1 MTHAADPRN
10 DANDAV
16 HALLPWYVNG
26 TLPDGDRARIERLLQ
41 QAPDLRGE
49 VYWLQRLR
57 LHMREAA
64 PEQDRAGSELGD
76 SGLARLHALIR
87 AEQCKVAVPLP
98 ARAGPRPR
106 AWINWSLPLALA
118 ATFVLSVI
126 VTVYLPSRDG
136 TLEPLSGQTTA
147 ADAVI
152 VQVTFKPSA
161 PEGEIRQLIASV
173 QGEIVAGPGALG
185 VYSLRVQKPQADQA
199 LATLRARKD
208 LVESVSPAGK

>member
-16 HALLPWYVNG
+16 RALLPWYVNG

-41 QAPDLRGE
+41 QSPELRGE

-57 LHMREAA
+57 LHIRETV
-64 PEQDRAGSELGD
+64 PQQDGE
-76 SGLARLHALIR
+76 SGLARLRALIR
-87 AEQCKVAVPLP
+87 ADQGEVAVPLP
-98 ARAGPRPR
+98 ACASPRSR
-106 AWINWSLPLALA
+106 AWINWSLPMALA

-126 VTVYLPSRDG
+126 VTVYLPTRDG
-136 TLEPLSGQTTA
+136 TLEPLSGQATTA
-147 ADAVI
+147 STVI

-161 PEGEIRQLIASV
+161 PEGEIRQLVASV

-185 VYSLRVQKPQADQA
+185 VYSLRIKKPRADQA
-199 LATLRARKD
+199 VATLRARKD
-208 LVESVSPAGK
+208 LVESVSLVGQ